1 MYFRKKRKRLISRGE
16 GGRRQATQSSLSV
29 WVSPCG
35 KMSTSK
41 TIPNGAD
48 NKWLRHP
55 LPFHLYQSLHKKNT
69 RWYPFQ
75 FQPLICFF
83 SDKACQRMRIL
94 EKCTKC
100 NTQNHHFP
108 ESPWKFSLVQSN
120 TDHPPLSFLVP
131 IDFCG
136 FLLWLKFGWF

>member
-1 MYFRKKRKRLISRGE
+1 MYLKKRKRLISRGE

-35 KMSTSK
+35 KMST
-41 TIPNGAD
+41 
-48 NKWLRHP
+48 R
-55 LPFHLYQSLHKKNT
+55 PFPMEPTTNDWDILYLSTCISHCTPKKHT